1 MNRPSN
7 VLLALLSSL
16 LLISAL
22 AIGSALA
29 QETFEEV
36 DRSAARHVIGELES
50 KESLSKALNQ
60 DGIRMKQIQP
70 AVAALSTV
78 FNFRKSRQGDGYEAW
93 VSDEGTIIELRYM
106 KGSGIYS
113 AIWKGGDNFSA
124 RSLTQ
129 TQAANTPPMVGVDSV
144 PPEPDSEGVEPT
156 IEPVV
161 AEAEDVLPPADEVVE
176 AEPSQPEAA
185 EEEALSEGF
194 EDDLPVPDEA
204 LPSTL
209 PTNPVPRPAEVAQ
222 TAAPSAAD
230 EVLAPQSPNHTTLH
244 LAVLLVVLACGGAF
258 YFFKHRPHYIPPGGV
273 SMKHLGS
280 VSLGGGQ
287 HIALVEAGSRILVL
301 AVGAGRIALLSDI
314 PDARNPATR
323 RPLAEG
329 EDTTGFWREVANRPG
344 AESQSEVEAPPP
356 PPRNVVPPT
365 VAAQMSVVAAASESH
380 GETESEPTSSVST
393 DDASVEASNSRLP
406 ARRQLLSR
414 EPTVLP
420 RARDPRAGVESE
432 VIKARLRELRE
443 RNRKRRE
450 V

>member
-1 MNRPSN
+1 
-7 VLLALLSSL
+7 
-16 LLISAL
+16 
-22 AIGSALA
+22 
-29 QETFEEV
+29 
-36 DRSAARHVIGELES
+36 
-50 KESLSKALNQ
+50 
-60 DGIRMKQIQP
+60 
-70 AVAALSTV
+70 
-78 FNFRKSRQGDGYEAW
+78 
-93 VSDEGTIIELRYM
+93 
-106 KGSGIYS
+106 
-113 AIWKGGDNFSA
+113 
-124 RSLTQ
+124 
-129 TQAANTPPMVGVDSV
+129 
-144 PPEPDSEGVEPT
+144 
-156 IEPVV
+156 
-161 AEAEDVLPPADEVVE
+161 
-176 AEPSQPEAA
+176 
-185 EEEALSEGF
+185 
-194 EDDLPVPDEA
+194 
-204 LPSTL
+204 
-209 PTNPVPRPAEVAQ
+209 
-222 TAAPSAAD
+222 
-230 EVLAPQSPNHTTLH
+230 
-244 LAVLLVVLACGGAF
+244 
-258 YFFKHRPHYIPPGGV
+258 
-273 SMKHLGS
+273 